1 MGPESTIPDFSAW
14 TTYRLERLQLEY
26 ESDLRSLRI
35 LRSKGDPEITLY
47 EKWLA
52 AITQELDKRYAH
64 R

>member
-1 MGPESTIPDFSAW
+1 MIEPEPPLDFRDW

-35 LRSKGDPEITLY
+35 LHRKSDPDILLY

-52 AITQELDKRYAH
+52 AITQELDKRYA
-64 R
+64 RR

>member
-1 MGPESTIPDFSAW
+1 LIEHDIPDFRDW

-35 LRSKGDPEITLY
+35 LHGKRHPETLLY

-52 AITQELDKRYAH
+52 AITQELDKRYM
-64 R
+64 RK

>member
-1 MGPESTIPDFSAW
+1 MIASDIPDFRDW

-35 LRSKGDPEITLY
+35 LHRKPDPEILLY

-52 AITQELDKRYAH
+52 AITQELDKRYT
-64 R
+64 RR